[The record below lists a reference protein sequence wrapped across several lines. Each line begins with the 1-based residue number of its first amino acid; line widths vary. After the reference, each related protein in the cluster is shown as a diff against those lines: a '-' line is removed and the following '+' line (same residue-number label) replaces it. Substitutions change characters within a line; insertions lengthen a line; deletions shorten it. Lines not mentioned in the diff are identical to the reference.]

1 MAEQLP
7 TIEYQGETFI
17 VDFRLGELRN
27 SKTAQPIRFTQMK
40 EDVNSD
46 VKKELRGIRSRTYA
60 NEYIR
65 GIDD

>member
-1 MAEQLP
+1 VVTELP
-7 TIEYQGETFI
+7 TTEYLGETFI
-17 VDFRLGELRN
+17 VDFRLGEIRN
-27 SKTAQPIRFTQMK
+27 SKTAQPIRFTELK

-46 VKKELRGIRSRTYA
+46 VKKELRGIRSRTYY